1 MYIYNYNTNSSM
13 SVPVSRRIVKEIG
26 RLKKDSPPG
35 ISVNVDAK
43 NIRYLMVTLEGPDG
57 SPYHGGVFQLEMYLN
72 EDYPMAPPKVR
83 FLTRIYHPNI
93 DKIGRICL
101 DILKDKWSPALQIQ
115 SVLMSLQ
122 VLMGNPNVDDP
133 LDEQVAAHWRSK
145 RSDAER
151 QAKEWTKKYAS
162 KK

>member
-1 MYIYNYNTNSSM
+1 M